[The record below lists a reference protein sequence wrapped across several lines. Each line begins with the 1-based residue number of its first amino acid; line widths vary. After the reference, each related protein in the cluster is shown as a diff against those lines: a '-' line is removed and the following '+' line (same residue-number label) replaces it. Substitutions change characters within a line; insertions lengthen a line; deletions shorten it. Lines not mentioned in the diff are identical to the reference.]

1 SDPEEDLEEYENALT
16 KDGPEEEEEHFVLAD
31 SAIVIPTNDLVSPPE
46 GTEPIIPPPS
56 TNTTT
61 TGVRI
66 TIRPQTSISFP
77 PEAEVERLLAMPTLS
92 L

>member
-1 SDPEEDLEEYENALT
+1 IVSPTTESLEYLAESDPEEDLEEYENALT
-16 KDGPEEEEEHFVLAD
+16 KD
-31 SAIVIPTNDLVSPPE
+31 
-46 GTEPIIPPPS
+46 EPIIPPPS